1 MKVFS
6 GVLRGGDCI
15 GDARSAWRGCWRFG
29 LQRSRTGRHKVPML
43 TLQMVPRDDK
53 IYPSAWEEMQ
63 PYLDIFLRALACWS
77 VILGKITIP
86 VTTP

>member
-29 LQRSRTGRHKVPML
+29 LQRSRAGRHKVAHAHL
-43 TLQMVPRDDK
+43 ADVPRDYK
-53 IYPSAWEEMQ
+53 IFPSAWEEMQ
-63 PYLDIFLRALACWS
+63 PYLDM
-77 VILGKITIP
+77 
-86 VTTP
+86 

>member
-77 VILGKITIP
+77 VILGQGLISP
-86 VTTP
+86 N

>member
-29 LQRSRTGRHKVPML
+29 LQRSRAGRHKDAL
-43 TLQMVPRDDK
+43 RTLQIVPRDLIK
-53 IYPSAWEEMQ
+53 LYHISFGLPGEEMQ
-63 PYLDIFLRALACWS
+63 PYLDM
-77 VILGKITIP
+77 
-86 VTTP
+86 